1 MLTTSARLLRL
12 LSLLQTGRFFTGAT
26 LATELE
32 VHERTVRRDVERI
45 RELGYAVHASSGVA
59 GGYQLGRGPE
69 LPPLLFDDQEA
80 LAVAL
85 GLRSTAAGSTLGLE
99 EAALRALAKLEQL
112 LPKRLRK
119 RIHAFQTSIVPLH
132 HAGTR
137 VDVELLSALAGACR
151 SEEVIAFS
159 YVDKQGSAT
168 TRRVEPS
175 GLVHAGTRWYLV
187 AWDVEREDYRTFR
200 VDRIHGRPK
209 SVARFVRRPLPE
221 GGLAAY
227 VARSVA
233 VDTYAFKA
241 RVLLHAPYAQI
252 AKQVSPLTGL
262 LEPVDDKTCRLEAGG
277 GSAHSLVLFIALLGV
292 EFEIL
297 DPPLLKEAARELSQR
312 LARAAGPAD

>member
-12 LSLLQTGRFFTGAT
+12 LSLLQTGRFFTGAA

-85 GLRSTAAGSTLGLE
+85 GLRSTAAGSALGLE
-99 EAALRALAKLEQL
+99 EAAVRALAKLEQL
-112 LPKRLRK
+112 LPKRLRR
-119 RIHAFQTSIVPLH
+119 RIHDFQTSIVPLH
-132 HAGTR
+132 HSGAR
-137 VDVELLSALAGACR
+137 VDVEQLSALAGACR
-151 SEEVIAFS
+151 SEDVIAFS
-159 YVDKQGSAT
+159 YVDKQGHASA
-168 TRRVEPS
+168 RRVEPY

-187 AWDVEREDYRTFR
+187 AWDLDRADFRSFR
-200 VDRIHGRPK
+200 VDRIQHRPK
-209 SVARFVRRPLPE
+209 SVARFVRRPLPA

-233 VDTYAFKA
+233 VDSYPIRA
-241 RVLLHAPYAQI
+241 RILLHAPYAQM
-252 AKQVSPLTGL
+252 AKQVSRLTGL
-262 LEPVDDKTCRLEAGG
+262 LEPVDDESCRLEAGG
-277 GSAHSLVLFIALLGV
+277 ESPQSLVLFIALLGV

-297 DPPLLKEAARELSQR
+297 EPASLRHAALELSER
-312 LARAAGPAD
+312 FARAAGVV